1 MIEVDVDVETILAV
15 ATVIVAEGF
24 NGYVLCL
31 NAGGWMIDKQ
41 RKVRRVV
48 LIKKDSQA
56 RVGSGC
62 WSGHGANLC
71 IQMTDRRR
79 LTMIARKCQKN
90 RDQSGQ
96 PG

>member
-1 MIEVDVDVETILAV
+1 MMEVDVEMILAV

-31 NAGGWMIDKQ
+31 YAGGWMIDKQ

-48 LIKKDSQA
+48 LIERLSGQ
-56 RVGSGC
+56 GSSGC

-71 IQMTDRRR
+71 IQMTDRSRHS
-79 LTMIARKCQKN
+79 MIARKCQKH

>member
-1 MIEVDVDVETILAV
+1 MMEVDIETILTV

-31 NAGGWMIDKQ
+31 YAGGWMIDKQ

-48 LIKKDSQA
+48 LIERLSGQ
-56 RVGSGC
+56 GSSGC

-71 IQMTDRRR
+71 IQMTDRSR
-79 LTMIARKCQKN
+79 LTMIARKCQKH